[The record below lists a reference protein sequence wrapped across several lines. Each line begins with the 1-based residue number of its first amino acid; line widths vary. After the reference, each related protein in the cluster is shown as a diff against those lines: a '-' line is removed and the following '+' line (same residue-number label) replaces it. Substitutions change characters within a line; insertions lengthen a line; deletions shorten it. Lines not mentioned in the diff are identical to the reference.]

1 MRLLISFFLFVT
13 VLLGVELE
21 LDKNY
26 VGPKKLTVSQLGVS
40 MGLPNH
46 WEAVAKKD
54 EGLVLFQ
61 QGTKDTM
68 VLRTESFN
76 VSEAIT
82 YLNEPHYLK
91 DNIKVFPQERIV
103 KLNAR
108 IFRRAYT
115 SNGGQGRASVLIYV
129 ILGPQERAVVMKV
142 QYDKANDSAI
152 KATTMNIVQAL
163 SFTPTKQLQNALQDL
178 EMRLKGAHIAYIKRD
193 GAYDEKR
200 ELWLC
205 SNRRYLILEE
215 RTVAGGMSRVQEQ
228 KLGRWSVENEQLILQ
243 GDDGLD
249 RLIDVKL
256 QDNALL
262 FDGHRSYELK
272 NHQCK

>member
-13 VLLGVELE
+13 VLFGVELE

-46 WEAVAKKD
+46 WEAVAKKGK
-54 EGLVLFQ
+54 GLVLFQ

-68 VLRTESFN
+68 VLRAESFN

-115 SNGGQGRASVLIYV
+115 STGGQGRASVLIYV

-178 EMRLKGAHIAYIKRD
+178 EMRLKGVHVVYVKRD
-193 GAYDEKR
+193 GAYDDKR

-228 KLGRWSVENEQLILQ
+228 KLGRWSVENKQLILQ

-256 QDNALL
+256 QDNALI

>member
-13 VLLGVELE
+13 VLFGVELE

-46 WEAVAKKD
+46 WEAVAKKGK
-54 EGLVLFQ
+54 GLVLFQ

>member
-13 VLLGVELE
+13 VLFGVELE

-46 WEAVAKKD
+46 WEAVAKKGK
-54 EGLVLFQ
+54 GLVLFQ

-68 VLRTESFN
+68 VLRAESFN